1 MLKKLLEMPYQTAL
15 KILKYVRK
23 CLDALKTVERILGI
37 GNLGLTTI
45 AIMCLLRGRLLN
57 FTCFRIR
64 SYLEFYV
71 KILRLRVFYRFFI
84 YPLRK

>member
-57 FTCFRIR
+57 FTC
-64 SYLEFYV
+64 LESEATWNFTL
-71 KILRLRVFYRFFI
+71 KF
-84 YPLRK
+84 